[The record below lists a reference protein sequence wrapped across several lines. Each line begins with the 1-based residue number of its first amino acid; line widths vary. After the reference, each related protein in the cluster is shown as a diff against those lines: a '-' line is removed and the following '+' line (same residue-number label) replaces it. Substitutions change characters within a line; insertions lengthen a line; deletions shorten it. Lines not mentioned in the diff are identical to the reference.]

1 MSISELWFRTIQI
14 IKNEIQKRR
23 YYRYIPHINDYS
35 VTGEINILSESDLKK
50 IEFPG
55 KIKIFGI
62 EFDYTRYINWHLD
75 ISSNKTFPRIYSKDI
90 NIRTEKYG
98 SAKFVWEI
106 NRMLFLPWICL
117 NYKISGNIK
126 YLKLFQ
132 NIIKSWAE
140 QNPYLLG
147 INWNSNIEINIR
159 LINWAFCWE
168 ILDAY
173 SLINKDPE
181 FNKFV
186 FEKWLPLIY
195 LHCQYS
201 YSNPSKFSSANNHLI
216 SEYAG
221 LFIATSLWKFKKSAK
236 WNSYAK
242 SGLEKEI
249 HKQHSE
255 SGVNKEE
262 AAEYIQ
268 FVTDFFLISYFVGIK
283 SNNPFSEKY
292 YQKLKKIIYYIYD
305 MLDGKGNF
313 PQYGDEDDGK
323 VILLSTKS
331 GFNNFKSILT
341 TGAVIYT
348 DPLLKSKSNGFDLKN
363 TLLLGKEGQ
372 KLFDSLKDVPFKIK
386 STFYEKE
393 GHFIMKEVKNNKEIY
408 IHFNAAPTGY
418 LSTAAHGHADA
429 LSFIMHLNGRPFFID
444 SGTYTYHTE
453 PEWRKYFV
461 GTLSHNTVR
470 INEENQA
477 LFVGPTLW
485 LNHYRIKTIKA
496 YTDDKTDHVIASHN
510 GYKKIGVTHQRELLF
525 DKDKG
530 IIYLTDTLVI
540 TRKGRYLIEILH
552 HLHPSVNIESLEKN
566 VIKLSNNTGNE
577 VLFKSDKILDM
588 NVTNGKLQPK
598 LGWYSP
604 SFYKK
609 IPTNTIYN
617 SISAENTC
625 SFSTEIKILN

>member
-1 MSISELWFRTIQI
+1 MSISELWFRTNQL
-14 IKNEIQKRR
+14 IKNLIRKRK
-23 YYRYIPHINDYS
+23 YCRYIPDINDYS
-35 VTGEINILSESDLKK
+35 VTGKINILPEIDLKK

-62 EFDYTRYINWHLD
+62 EFDYTRNINWHLD
-75 ISSNKTFPRIYSKDI
+75 ISSNKTFPLIYSKDI

-117 NYKISGNIK
+117 NYRISGNSR

-132 NIIKSWAE
+132 NIINSWAK

-173 SLINKDPE
+173 SLIKKNPE

-186 FEKWLPLIY
+186 FEKWLPQIY
-195 LHCQYS
+195 LHCKYS

-216 SEYAG
+216 CEYAG
-221 LFIATSLWKFKKSAK
+221 LFIATSLWKFKQSVK
-236 WNSYAK
+236 WNNYAK
-242 SGLEKEI
+242 SGLEREI

-255 SGVNKEE
+255 NGVNKEE

-268 FVTDFFLISYFVGIK
+268 FITDFFLISYLVGIK
-283 SNNPFSEKY
+283 SNNPLSEKY
-292 YQKLKKIIYYIYD
+292 NQKLKKIIYYIYE
-305 MLDGKGNF
+305 MLDSKGNF

-323 VILLSTKS
+323 VILLSADS
-331 GFNNFKSILT
+331 NFNNFKSILT
-341 TGAVIYT
+341 TGAIIYA
-348 DPLLKSKSNGFDLKN
+348 DPLLKSKSDGFDLKN
-363 TLLLGKEGQ
+363 TLLLAKEGQ
-372 KLFDSLKDVPFKIK
+372 KLFDSLKNVPVKIK
-386 STFYEKE
+386 TTLYEKE
-393 GHFIMKEVKNNKEIY
+393 GHFIMKEKKNNREIY

-429 LSFIMHLNGRPFFID
+429 LSFIMHLNGKPFFID
-444 SGTYTYHTE
+444 SGTYTYHTH
-453 PEWRKYFV
+453 PEWRKYFT
-461 GTLSHNTVR
+461 GTISHNTIR
-470 INEENQA
+470 INREDQA
-477 LFVGPTLW
+477 LYVGPTLW
-485 LNHYRIKTIKA
+485 LNHYRTTLIKS
-496 YTDDKTDHVIASHN
+496 YTNETTDQIIACHN
-510 GYKKIGVTHQRELLF
+510 GYKKIGVMHQRELTF
-525 DKDKG
+525 NKEKG
-530 IIYLTDTLVI
+530 IIYLNDNIII
-540 TRKGRYLIEILH
+540 TRRRKFFIEMLF
-552 HLHPSVNIESLEKN
+552 HLHPSVNIKSIEKN
-566 VIKLSNNTGNE
+566 IIKLYDNTGNE
-577 VLFKSDKILDM
+577 VLFKSDKILNM
-588 NVTNGKLQPK
+588 NVIKGKLQPI

-604 SFYKK
+604 LFYQKT
-609 IPTNTIYN
+609 PTHTIYY